1 MVEKVYKNF
10 WGEDTSKLW
19 YKAPS
24 DVIFNEMKT
33 AFLQVWS
40 KYAIEWLKNDTV
52 ETAKNLTN
60 IRDNYTWFFTKCDW
74 INQNEFIWL
83 LKKEARKYI
92 LKRIYANELTG
103 NMIEYC
109 AVIYAEETI
118 AKKVAKTMGR

>member
-1 MVEKVYKNF
+1 
-10 WGEDTSKLW
+10 
-19 YKAPS
+19 
-24 DVIFNEMKT
+24 
-33 AFLQVWS
+33 
-40 KYAIEWLKNDTV
+40 
-52 ETAKNLTN
+52 
-60 IRDNYTWFFTKCDW
+60 
-74 INQNEFIWL
+74 L